1 MYVIVDGSRE
11 LGARVREKSRLSLS
25 LSSLAFSLKLDPNS
39 NGGYIALPPV
49 EAAAVRR
56 RWQQRRAVP
65 SLCWLGLCWLRG
77 GSVVVSE
84 HNPH

>member
-49 EAAAVRR
+49 EAVAARR
-56 RWQQRRAVP
+56 RQQRSAAR
-65 SLCWLGLCWLRG
+65 LCWLGLCWLRG

>member
-25 LSSLAFSLKLDPNS
+25 LSSLKLDPNS

-56 RWQQRRAVP
+56 RQQRCAALLAWAV
-65 SLCWLGLCWLRG
+65 LAAWR
-77 GSVVVSE
+77 
-84 HNPH
+84 

>member
-56 RWQQRRAVP
+56 RQQRRAAL
-65 SLCWLGLCWLRG
+65 LCWLGLCWLRG